1 MTPRLSDEQF
11 ARIVTNVTQPMLG
24 MKFAVAPSREI
35 TSALCWRAAFLDIG
49 DRSVTVALSSDQ
61 RGCTALGAALFA
73 CAVDAV
79 DSSIMNDS
87 LAELVNMTA
96 GQIKG
101 AMMLDQALGL
111 PRVQDGN
118 ERLNGTPGWRA
129 VRLRTD
135 ASVEL
140 LVWISDNHSKNLNL
154 GAGK

>member
-1 MTPRLSDEQF
+1 MKPQLSDEQF

-35 TSALCWRAAFLDIG
+35 TTALCWRVAFLEIG
-49 DRSVTVALSSDQ
+49 DRSMTVALSSDQ

-73 CAVDAV
+73 CAAEAV

-101 AMMLDQALGL
+101 AMMLDHALGL
-111 PRVQDGN
+111 PRVQEGS
-118 ERLNGTPGWRA
+118 ERLNGTPGWRT
-129 VRLRTD
+129 VRLR
-135 ASVEL
+135 AESSVEL
-140 LVWISDNHSKNLNL
+140 LVWITDNLAKNQNH